1 MNQKEKRAGLIAGI
15 SIIVMAMAA
24 GFSYGYVQNKLL
36 NTSVEIT
43 RQNVIENKY
52 LFFAGL
58 AGWIVIFIT
67 DLIVSGTLYLFFRNS
82 MMRLSRLT
90 AIIRIIYT
98 LILGAAIYQFI
109 LIIPFLQAPDTAFDI
124 NAQFMFFEKIWSA
137 GLIVFGF
144 HLLGLGYLSIKSSH
158 IPQLLSYL
166 LYLAGLSYVLIHS
179 GKTFTLF
186 HPYLIA
192 SAETILALPMALSEI
207 MLAVWLIHSGL
218 KKDWVRI

>member
-1 MNQKEKRAGLIAGI
+1 MSKKEKRAGLIAGI
-15 SIIVMAMAA
+15 SIIVMALAA
-24 GFSYGYVQNKLL
+24 GFSYGYVQHNLL

-58 AGWIVIFIT
+58 AGWIVIFIA
-67 DLIVSGTLYLFFRNS
+67 DLIVSGTLYIFFKNY
-82 MMRLSRLT
+82 MMHLSRLT

-109 LIIPFLQAPDTAFDI
+109 VIIPFLQAPDTAFDI
-124 NAQFMFFEKIWSA
+124 NAQFIFFEKIWSV

-144 HLLGLGYLSIKSSH
+144 HLLGLGFLSMKSSQ
-158 IPQLLSYL
+158 IPRLLSYL
-166 LYLAGLSYVLIHS
+166 LYLAGFSYVLVHS

-186 HPYLIA
+186 HPHFIA
-192 SAETILALPMALSEI
+192 SAETILALPMGLSEI
-207 MLAVWLIHSGL
+207 LLAVWLIQFGF
-218 KKDWVRI
+218 KKDWASI